1 MVLPRENMNKLHF
14 CDFPVTA
21 LECVCTFIPLALSV
35 ARRKHGSAT
44 QCPHHGDDLSVR
56 VGRGQLS
63 TRPKASVLTAQ
74 LSF

>member
-63 TRPKASVLTAQ
+63 TWPKASVLTAQ
-74 LSF
+74 LS